1 MNIVWS
7 IAKATYTEI
16 IRERLLYGVFIIAAL
31 LTGASFFLATISLDQ
46 NTRVMQNTGLASI
59 HLLSLFIS
67 VFICTNSMNRDV
79 DRRALY
85 FLFPKPVS
93 RHQYILGKYLGFTL
107 FLLTTLAILGGIFS
121 LGVALVTPSILG
133 AAAINIAYSFMEITL
148 LLALATMFSSFT
160 APLNASLYT
169 LALYAIG
176 HSQTGLRQ
184 FVAELSNSFLDAV
197 ITGVYYILPNLEK
210 FDVRKATLYEVA
222 IPGAQTMGTVVY
234 WILYTAVVLYLA
246 NLVMKKREL

>member
-1 MNIVWS
+1 MKIILS
-7 IAKATYTEI
+7 IAKATYREI

-46 NTRVMQNTGLASI
+46 NARVMQNTGLASI
-59 HLLSLFIS
+59 HLLTLFIC

-79 DRRALY
+79 ERRALY

-93 RHQYILGKYLGFTL
+93 RSQYILGKYLGFTL
-107 FLLTTLAILGGIFS
+107 FLITTLAILGGIFS
-121 LGVALVTPSILG
+121 IGVALVTPSILD
-133 AAAINIAYSFMEITL
+133 AAVINIAYSFMEISL
-148 LLALATMFSSFT
+148 LIALATLFASFT

-184 FVAELSNSFLDAV
+184 FVLEMSNKFLDAV

-210 FDVRKATLYEVA
+210 FDVRKATLYEVP
-222 IPGAQTMGTVVY
+222 IPSTQVVGTVFY
-234 WILYTAVVLYLA
+234 WLLYTAVILYLA